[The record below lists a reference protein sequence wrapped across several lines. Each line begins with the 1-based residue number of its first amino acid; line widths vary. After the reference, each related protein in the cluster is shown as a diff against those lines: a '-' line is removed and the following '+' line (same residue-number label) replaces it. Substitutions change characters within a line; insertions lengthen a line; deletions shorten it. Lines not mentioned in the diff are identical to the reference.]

1 MIVHAGSRWA
11 FALVGVGGAV
21 GGLLRY
27 PLIRACPWAAGTFPA
42 TTLSI
47 NMGCRYGCGRQL
59 RAGSVHLRRSVRADR
74 FSPLV
79 VNCLPALVSQDPALK
94 SARKSATVNPRSRRR
109 W

>member
-47 NMGCRYGCGRQL
+47 NMGRRYGCGRQL
-59 RAGSVHLRRSVRADR
+59 RAVVVQLRRSVRTDQ

-79 VNCLPALVSQDPALK
+79 VIRMPANVS
-94 SARKSATVNPRSRRR
+94 RN
-109 W
+109 